1 MDFVQVYLQ
10 APIEYFLYV
19 ELSKGFKTKEGC
31 VQTYVLQL
39 LKNLNGQKKDGNVLN
54 HHLNDELCEIEFKQS
69 AVDKCVWYQ
78 DKTIFFY
85 YVYDGI
91 FIGPDSGSIGMS
103 IDEADRSGLY
113 MEYKVSI
120 EYFLGVD
127 I

>member
-10 APIEYFLYV
+10 APIEYVLYV

-39 LKNLNGQKKDGNVLN
+39 LKNLNGQKKDRNVLN
-54 HHLNDELCEIEFKQS
+54 NHLNDALCEIGFKQS

-85 YVYDGI
+85 YVYDRI
-91 FIGPDSGSIGMS
+91 FIGTDSGSICMS
-103 IDEADRSGLY
+103 MDEADRAGLY
-113 MEYKVSI
+113 I
-120 EYFLGVD
+120 
-127 I
+127 